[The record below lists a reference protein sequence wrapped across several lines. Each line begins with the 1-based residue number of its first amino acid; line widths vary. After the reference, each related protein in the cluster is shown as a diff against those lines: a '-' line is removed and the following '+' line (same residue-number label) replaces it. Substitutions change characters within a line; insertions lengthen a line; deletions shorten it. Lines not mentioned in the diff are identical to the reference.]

1 MQSKFQKI
9 FQEIQVDPENAVFTK
24 QGIKPLYYA
33 SSSARINII
42 GQAPGRIAQEK
53 MKFWDDPSGDRLRA
67 WLGVSRDVF
76 YNSGMI
82 AILPMDFYYPGK
94 GGSSDLPPRK
104 DFAPK
109 WHPQLLKL
117 MPNIQLTIL
126 VGAYATR
133 SYLHLGY
140 KDRLTDIVRNYQ
152 QYLPNYFPIV
162 HPSPRNK
169 IWEAKNPWFEEQVIP
184 DLQRRIQIILNN

>member
-1 MQSKFQKI
+1 MQSEFQKI
-9 FQEIQVDPENAVFTK
+9 FQEIQADPDNESFTK
-24 QGIKPLYYA
+24 QAIKPLYYA

-42 GQAPGRIAQEK
+42 GQATGRIAQEK
-53 MKFWDDPSGDRLRA
+53 MKFWDDPSGDRLRT

-94 GGSSDLPPRK
+94 GKSGDLPPRK
-104 DFAPK
+104 GFAQS

-117 MPNIQLTIL
+117 MLDIQLTIL

-140 KDRLTDIVRNYQ
+140 KDRLTDSVRDYQ

-169 IWEAKNPWFEEQVIP
+169 IWHQ
-184 DLQRRIQIILNN
+184 

>member
-82 AILPMDFYYPGK
+82 AILPMDFLLSGK
-94 GGSSDLPPRK
+94 G
-104 DFAPK
+104 
-109 WHPQLLKL
+109 
-117 MPNIQLTIL
+117 
-126 VGAYATR
+126 
-133 SYLHLGY
+133 
-140 KDRLTDIVRNYQ
+140 
-152 QYLPNYFPIV
+152 
-162 HPSPRNK
+162 
-169 IWEAKNPWFEEQVIP
+169 
-184 DLQRRIQIILNN
+184 RIQ

>member
-1 MQSKFQKI
+1 MQSEFQKI
-9 FQEIQVDPENAVFTK
+9 FQEIQADPDNESFTK

-53 MKFWDDPSGDRLRA
+53 IKFWDDPSGNLLKDE
-67 WLGVSRDVF
+67 DHN
-76 YNSGMI
+76 NSGMI

-94 GGSSDLPPRK
+94 GKSGDLPPRK
-104 DFAPK
+104 GFAQN

-117 MPNIQLTIL
+117 MPDIQLTIL

-133 SYLHLGY
+133 RYLHLRY

-152 QYLPNYFPIV
+152 QYLPDYFPIV
-162 HPSPRNK
+162 HPSPRNR

-184 DLQRRIQIILNN
+184 DLQRRIQIALNKQE

>member
-1 MQSKFQKI
+1 
-9 FQEIQVDPENAVFTK
+9 
-24 QGIKPLYYA
+24 
-33 SSSARINII
+33 
-42 GQAPGRIAQEK
+42 
-53 MKFWDDPSGDRLRA
+53 MKFWDDPSGARLRT

-94 GGSSDLPPRK
+94 GKSGDLPPRK
-104 DFAPK
+104 GFAQN

-117 MPNIQLTIL
+117 MPDIQLTIL

-152 QYLPNYFPIV
+152 QYLPDYFPIV
-162 HPSPRNK
+162 HSSPRNK
-169 IWEAKNPWFEEQVIP
+169 IWDISLLGEYVGIAQTEEQVTCLHNKMIGK
-184 DLQRRIQIILNN
+184 

>member
-1 MQSKFQKI
+1 MQSEFQKI
-9 FQEIQVDPENAVFTK
+9 FQEIQADPDNESFTK
-24 QGIKPLYYA
+24 QAIKPLYYA

-53 MKFWDDPSGDRLRA
+53 MKFWDDPSGDRLRT

-94 GGSSDLPPRK
+94 GKSGDLPSRK
-104 DFAPK
+104 GFAQN

-117 MPNIQLTIL
+117 MPDIQLTIL

-133 SYLHLGY
+133 SYLHLVY
-140 KDRLTDIVRNYQ
+140 KDWLTDIVRNYQ
-152 QYLPNYFPIV
+152 QYLPDYFPIV

>member
-1 MQSKFQKI
+1 MQSEFQKI
-9 FQEIQVDPENAVFTK
+9 FQEIQADSDNESFTK

-53 MKFWDDPSGDRLRA
+53 MKFWDDPSGDRLRT

-94 GGSSDLPPRK
+94 SKSGDLPPRK
-104 DFAPK
+104 GFAQN

-117 MPNIQLTIL
+117 MPDIQLTIL

-152 QYLPNYFPIV
+152 QYLPDYFPIV

>member
-1 MQSKFQKI
+1 
-9 FQEIQVDPENAVFTK
+9 
-24 QGIKPLYYA
+24 
-33 SSSARINII
+33 
-42 GQAPGRIAQEK
+42 

-67 WLGVSRDVF
+67 WLGISRDVF

-94 GGSSDLPPRK
+94 GKSGDLPPRK
-104 DFAPK
+104 G

-117 MPNIQLTIL
+117 MPDIQLIIL

-152 QYLPNYFPIV
+152 QYLPDYFPIV
-162 HPSPRNK
+162 HSSPRNK
-169 IWEAKNPWFEEQVIP
+169 IWDISLLGEYGGIAETEEQVTRLHSKMIGK
-184 DLQRRIQIILNN
+184 

>member
-1 MQSKFQKI
+1 
-9 FQEIQVDPENAVFTK
+9 
-24 QGIKPLYYA
+24 
-33 SSSARINII
+33 
-42 GQAPGRIAQEK
+42 
-53 MKFWDDPSGDRLRA
+53 MKFWDDPSGDRLRT

-94 GGSSDLPPRK
+94 GKSGDLPPRK
-104 DFAPK
+104 GFAQN

-117 MPNIQLTIL
+117 MPDIQLTIL

-133 SYLHLGY
+133 SYLHLVY

>member
-1 MQSKFQKI
+1 MRSEFRKI
-9 FQEIQVDPENAVFTK
+9 FQEIQADPDNATFTK
-24 QGIKPLYYA
+24 QGIEPLYYA

-42 GQAPGRIAQEK
+42 GQAPGRIAQKK

-67 WLGVSRDVF
+67 WLGVSRDIF

-94 GGSSDLPPRK
+94 GKSGDLPPRK
-104 DFAPK
+104 GFAQN

-117 MPNIQLTIL
+117 MPDIQLTIL

-152 QYLPNYFPIV
+152 QYLPDYFPIV

>member
-1 MQSKFQKI
+1 MQSEFQKI
-9 FQEIQVDPENAVFTK
+9 FQEIQADPDNESFTK
-24 QGIKPLYYA
+24 QAIKPLYYA

-42 GQAPGRIAQEK
+42 GQATGRIAQEK
-53 MKFWDDPSGDRLRA
+53 MKFWDDPSGDRLRT

-94 GGSSDLPPRK
+94 GKSGDLPPRK
-104 DFAPK
+104 EFAQN

-117 MPNIQLTIL
+117 MPDIQLTIL

-152 QYLPNYFPIV
+152 QYLPDYFPIV

>member
-1 MQSKFQKI
+1 MQSEFQKI
-9 FQEIQVDPENAVFTK
+9 FQEIQADPDNESFTQ

-53 MKFWDDPSGDRLRA
+53 MKFWDDPSGDRLRT

-94 GGSSDLPPRK
+94 GKSGDLPPRK
-104 DFAPK
+104 GFAQN

-117 MPNIQLTIL
+117 MPDIQLTIL
-126 VGAYATR
+126 VGAYAMR

-152 QYLPNYFPIV
+152 QYLPDYFPIV

>member
-1 MQSKFQKI
+1 
-9 FQEIQVDPENAVFTK
+9 
-24 QGIKPLYYA
+24 
-33 SSSARINII
+33 
-42 GQAPGRIAQEK
+42 
-53 MKFWDDPSGDRLRA
+53 MKFWDDPIGDRLRT

-82 AILPMDFYYPGK
+82 TILPMDFYYPGK
-94 GGSSDLPPRK
+94 GKSGDLPPRK
-104 DFAPK
+104 GFAQN

-117 MPNIQLTIL
+117 MPDIQLTIL

-152 QYLPNYFPIV
+152 QYLPDYFPIV
-162 HPSPRNK
+162 HSSPRNK

>member
-1 MQSKFQKI
+1 
-9 FQEIQVDPENAVFTK
+9 
-24 QGIKPLYYA
+24 
-33 SSSARINII
+33 
-42 GQAPGRIAQEK
+42 
-53 MKFWDDPSGDRLRA
+53 
-67 WLGVSRDVF
+67 
-76 YNSGMI
+76 MI

-94 GGSSDLPPRK
+94 GKSGDLPPRK
-104 DFAPK
+104 GFAQN

-117 MPNIQLTIL
+117 MPDIQLTIL

-133 SYLHLGY
+133 SYLHLEY

-152 QYLPNYFPIV
+152 KYLPDYFPIV

>member
-1 MQSKFQKI
+1 MQSEFQKI
-9 FQEIQVDPENAVFTK
+9 FQEIQADPDNKSFTK

-53 MKFWDDPSGDRLRA
+53 MKFWDDPSGDRLRT

-94 GGSSDLPPRK
+94 GKSGDLPPRK
-104 DFAPK
+104 GFAQN

-117 MPNIQLTIL
+117 MPDIQLTIL

-152 QYLPNYFPIV
+152 QYLPDYFPIV